1 MNDLPRCHGRY
12 QKDPLYL
19 AYHDEEWGRPEHD
32 DKKLYELFLLE
43 LFQAGLSWSCILH
56 KRESFRNAFDGFD
69 LHKIAAYGQRDVER
83 LLADPSIIRSR
94 LKILAAINNANI
106 VLSIISEFGSFDR
119 YLWSFTDGRTLVVD
133 PSVTRNAASDA
144 MAIETAMNLVASSS
158 INCKPQDHLAVNPA
172 ALLHLMDTIPVLKAA
187 DKQWRVRIV
196 HPIPFLGN
204 PLVFIGIAVGTAMQ
218 ATGIGPDIPA
228 QQAVASCPDANSL
241 GRIERDPES
250 LIQNGLG
257 HAALRVSPETPKGLI
272 FIAESETHAVPTG
285 HGHHGPHKHLL
296 LLLGHGPGF
305 REIPQRF
312 RVEVQKTDHYDL
324 RRPL

>member
-19 AYHDEEWGRPEHD
+19 AYHDEEWGRPEHN

-106 VLSIISEFGSFDR
+106 VLSITEFGSFDR

-144 MAIETAMNLVASSS
+144 MAIDM
-158 INCKPQDHLAVNPA
+158 K
-172 ALLHLMDTIPVLKAA
+172 
-187 DKQWRVRIV
+187 RR
-196 HPIPFLGN
+196 
-204 PLVFIGIAVGTAMQ
+204 GIKFAGSVTLYSFMQ
-218 ATGIGPDIPA
+218 AYGQINSHEPGCFVFHQLQAPGPSGR
-228 QQAVASCPDANSL
+228 QSSCAAPPDGHDPRPE
-241 GRIERDPES
+241 GRR
-250 LIQNGLG
+250 
-257 HAALRVSPETPKGLI
+257 
-272 FIAESETHAVPTG
+272 
-285 HGHHGPHKHLL
+285 
-296 LLLGHGPGF
+296 
-305 REIPQRF
+305 
-312 RVEVQKTDHYDL
+312 
-324 RRPL
+324 

>member
-83 LLADPSIIRSR
+83 LLADPSIIRSS

-144 MAIETAMNLVASSS
+144 MAIDM
-158 INCKPQDHLAVNPA
+158 K
-172 ALLHLMDTIPVLKAA
+172 
-187 DKQWRVRIV
+187 RR
-196 HPIPFLGN
+196 
-204 PLVFIGIAVGTAMQ
+204 GIKFAGSVTLYSFMQ
-218 ATGIGPDIPA
+218 AYGQINSHEPGCFVFHQLQAPGPSGR
-228 QQAVASCPDANSL
+228 QSSCAAPPDGHDPRPE
-241 GRIERDPES
+241 GRR
-250 LIQNGLG
+250 
-257 HAALRVSPETPKGLI
+257 
-272 FIAESETHAVPTG
+272 
-285 HGHHGPHKHLL
+285 
-296 LLLGHGPGF
+296 
-305 REIPQRF
+305 
-312 RVEVQKTDHYDL
+312 
-324 RRPL
+324 

>member
-69 LHKIAAYGQRDVER
+69 IHKIAAYGQRDVER

-94 LKILAAINNANI
+94 LKILAAIDNANI

-144 MAIETAMNLVASSS
+144 MAIDM
-158 INCKPQDHLAVNPA
+158 K
-172 ALLHLMDTIPVLKAA
+172 
-187 DKQWRVRIV
+187 RR
-196 HPIPFLGN
+196 
-204 PLVFIGIAVGTAMQ
+204 GIKFAGSVTLYSFMQ
-218 ATGIGPDIPA
+218 AYGQINSHEPGCFVFHQLQAPGPSGR
-228 QQAVASCPDANSL
+228 QSSCAAPPGGHDPRPE
-241 GRIERDPES
+241 GRR
-250 LIQNGLG
+250 
-257 HAALRVSPETPKGLI
+257 
-272 FIAESETHAVPTG
+272 
-285 HGHHGPHKHLL
+285 
-296 LLLGHGPGF
+296 
-305 REIPQRF
+305 
-312 RVEVQKTDHYDL
+312 
-324 RRPL
+324 

>member
-106 VLSIISEFGSFDR
+106 VLSITEFGSFDR

-144 MAIETAMNLVASSS
+144 MAIDM
-158 INCKPQDHLAVNPA
+158 K
-172 ALLHLMDTIPVLKAA
+172 
-187 DKQWRVRIV
+187 RR
-196 HPIPFLGN
+196 
-204 PLVFIGIAVGTAMQ
+204 GIKFAGSVTLYSFMQ
-218 ATGIGPDIPA
+218 AYGQINSHEPGCFVFHQLQAPGPSGR
-228 QQAVASCPDANSL
+228 QSSCAAPPDGHDPRPE
-241 GRIERDPES
+241 GRR
-250 LIQNGLG
+250 
-257 HAALRVSPETPKGLI
+257 
-272 FIAESETHAVPTG
+272 
-285 HGHHGPHKHLL
+285 
-296 LLLGHGPGF
+296 
-305 REIPQRF
+305 
-312 RVEVQKTDHYDL
+312 
-324 RRPL
+324 